1 MARPS
6 RQRLLEA
13 SAVGAALYLTTGMLL
28 LLPTP
33 GNRLSRLVLVG
44 AAVALAWVGTY
55 GVAREWTLLVEF
67 AALALAILGVWQ
79 AVAWVF
85 ILPVGAVLALA
96 AVALARDEA
105 DDEKQAESDDD
116 SESERQDGVESG

>member
-67 AALALAILGVWQ
+67 AALALALLGFWQ

-85 ILPVGAVLALA
+85 MLPAGAVLAIA
-96 AVALARDEA
+96 ALVLARGEA
-105 DDEKQAESDDD
+105 DDDG
-116 SESERQDGVESG
+116 ESERHDGEESG

>member
-1 MARPS
+1 MDRLS

-13 SAVGAALYLTTGMLL
+13 SAVVAALYLTVGMLW

-33 GNRLSRLVLVG
+33 DDHLTRFALVG
-44 AAVALAWVGTY
+44 VA
-55 GVAREWTLLVEF
+55 VAREGTLLAEF
-67 AALALAILGVWQ
+67 AALALAVLGVWQ

-116 SESERQDGVESG
+116 SESERQDGEESG